1 MFFLIFCR
9 CLFRLMTSMNSKE
22 RVWAAMNHQEPDR
35 VPVMCQLALG
45 HYFLNCRHRPSDIWF
60 DSETFA
66 HALVDLQKRY
76 EFDGILVNIPGR
88 PPDWQSRLESY
99 KRIGDTEYL
108 YWKSGL
114 ETIVPPDDNP
124 QTFRPG
130 RAPLERADYKT
141 VDITDP
147 ATYRLPG
154 YIWNTWHAPELWGID
169 PRADLSDSKSY
180 PEWFTI
186 GLKKAQQ
193 LAPDVS
199 VHAEVFSP
207 FTHLMELFG
216 YEQALLALC
225 DAPDKCHEVLAILTR
240 NVLARVELYG
250 RCGPDAILVSSAF
263 AGAGFI
269 SRQMYKKFVAPYED
283 PVFRAIH
290 QHGSKAYVHTC
301 GAIGDRL
308 DLMGETCVDGIDTLD
323 PAPLGTVDL
332 AEAKSKYGR
341 RFFFKGNLDAV
352 NEMLNADDR
361 TFEQAVKDRIRI
373 GKPGSGYIL
382 SSACSVAPYVKPE
395 RLRRLVE
402 LAREAARGTSDQS
415 HIPNR

>member
-1 MFFLIFCR
+1 MA
-9 CLFRLMTSMNSKE
+9 SMNSKE

-66 HALVDLQKRY
+66 HALVDLQRRY

-88 PPDWQSRLESY
+88 PPDWQNKLASC
-99 KRIGDTEYL
+99 KRIGDAEYL

-130 RAPLERADYKT
+130 RAPLQRADYKT

-147 ATYRLPG
+147 ATYQLPG
-154 YIWNTWHAPELWGID
+154 YIWNTWHTPELWGID
-169 PRADLSDSKSY
+169 LRADLSDAKAY
-180 PEWFTI
+180 PEWFTST
-186 GLKKAQQ
+186 LKKVQQ
-193 LAPDVS
+193 LAPEVS
-199 VHAEVFSP
+199 IHAEVFSP

-216 YEQALLALC
+216 YEQGLLALI
-225 DAPDKCHEVLAILTR
+225 DAPGKCHEVLAVLTR
-240 NVLARVELYG
+240 IVLAQVKLYG
-250 RCGPDAILVSSAF
+250 SCGPDAILVSSAF

-269 SRQMYKKFVAPYED
+269 SRQMYKEFVAPYED
-283 PVFRAIH
+283 QVFRAIH
-290 QHGSKAYVHTC
+290 SHGSKAYVHTC

-323 PAPLGTVDL
+323 PPPLGTVDL

-352 NEMLNADDR
+352 NEMLNADER

-395 RLRRLVE
+395 RLKRLVE
-402 LAREAARGTSDQS
+402 LARQAGHTVAW
-415 HIPNR
+415 